1 MKLKTI
7 PKSYD
12 EVIAMPKPKHRKP
25 IRPNMFFRTLMRVVS
40 IPDLAATDF
49 TCEKIGM
56 EKLGKKEP
64 CLYLMNHCS
73 FIDLEIAVTI
83 LYPRPFNIICTS
95 DGFVGKDWL
104 MHTIGC
110 IPTNKFT
117 SDLHLIRDMSLA
129 LKELGNSVLMYPE
142 ASYSFDGTSTPLP
155 ETLGGCLKLLG
166 VPVVMIRTFG
176 SFSRNPLYNN
186 LRRRKVKV
194 SAEMEYILSPEE
206 IKEKSVEELN
216 EILKKNFTFDY
227 WSWQREN
234 GVKITEDFRAEGLNR
249 VLYKCPHCKAEGK
262 MTADG
267 ISIVC
272 EACGKV
278 YDLTEDGTLEAK
290 DGESAFTH
298 IPDWYA
304 WERECV
310 KQEVLDDR
318 YRLQVPVDICM
329 LMDTKHVY
337 RVGEGELTHTKDGF
351 HLTGCDGKLDYTQ
364 SGISSYSLYSDFYW
378 YEIGDVICIG
388 DSKTL
393 YYCFPKCEGDF
404 VAKTRLA
411 AEEIYKIAKE
421 KKKRGA
427 KRKDDAS

>member
-12 EVIAMPKPKHRKP
+12 EVAAMPKPKHRKP
-25 IRPNMFFRTLMRVVS
+25 IRPNMFFRTLLRAVS

-49 TCEKIGM
+49 TCTKIGM
-56 EKLGKKEP
+56 ERLGKKEP

-73 FIDLEIAVTI
+73 FIDLEIAATI

-104 MHTIGC
+104 MHAIGC

-117 SDLHLIRDMSLA
+117 SDLHLLRDMTHA
-129 LKELGNSVLMYPE
+129 VKKLGNSVLMYPE

-166 VPVVMIRTFG
+166 IPVVMIRTFG

-186 LRRRKVKV
+186 LKRRKVKV

-206 IKEKSVEELN
+206 IQEKTPEELN
-216 EILKKNFTFDY
+216 AILKQNFTFDY

-249 VLYKCPHCKAEGK
+249 VLYKCPHCQAEGK
-262 MTADG
+262 MSAAG
-267 ISIVC
+267 ISVTC
-272 EACGKV
+272 EACGKT
-278 YDLTEDGTLEAK
+278 YELTEDGTLEAK
-290 DGESAFTH
+290 DGEGAFTH
-298 IPDWYA
+298 VPDWYA

-310 KQEVLDDR
+310 RNEILEGK
-318 YRLQVPVDICM
+318 YHLQIPVDICM

-337 RVGEGELTHTKDGF
+337 RVGEGELTHTKEGF
-351 HLTGCDGKLDYTQ
+351 RLVGCEGKLDYTQ
-364 SGISSYSLYSDFYW
+364 KAISSYSLYSDFYW

-388 DSKTL
+388 DSKML

-421 KKKRGA
+421 EKGKKKR
-427 KRKDDAS
+427 

>member
-12 EVIAMPKPKHRKP
+12 EVVAMPKPKHRKP
-25 IRPNMFFRTLMRVVS
+25 IRPNMFFRTLLRVVS

-73 FIDLEIAVTI
+73 FIDLEIAATI

-104 MHTIGC
+104 MRAIGC

-117 SDLHLIRDMSLA
+117 SDLHLLRDMTHA
-129 LKELGNSVLMYPE
+129 IKKLGNSVLMYPE

-186 LRRRKVKV
+186 LKRRKVKV
-194 SAEMEYILSPEE
+194 SAEMEYILSPED
-206 IKEKSVEELN
+206 IKEKTPAELN

-227 WSWQREN
+227 WSWQKEN

-249 VLYKCPHCKAEGK
+249 VLYKCPHCLAEGK
-262 MTADG
+262 MSADG
-267 ISIVC
+267 ISVVC
-272 EACGKV
+272 DACGKA
-278 YDLTEDGTLEAK
+278 YELTEDGTLMAK
-290 DGESAFTH
+290 EGESAFTH

-310 KQEVLDDR
+310 KNEILNDQ

-329 LMDTKHVY
+329 LMDTKRVF
-337 RVGEGELTHTKDGF
+337 RVGEGELTHTRDGF
-351 HLTGCDGKLDYTQ
+351 HLVGCDGKLDYTQ

-388 DSKTL
+388 DSKML

-411 AEEIYKIAKE
+411 AEEIYKIEKE
-421 KKKRGA
+421 KKRKR
-427 KRKDDAS
+427 

>member
-7 PKSYD
+7 SKSYD
-12 EVIAMPKPKHRKP
+12 EVVAMPKPKHRKP
-25 IRPNMFFRTLMRVVS
+25 IRPNMFFRTLLRVVS
-40 IPDLAATDF
+40 VPDLKATDF

-73 FIDLEIAVTI
+73 FIDLEIAATI

-117 SDLHLIRDMSLA
+117 SDLHLLRDMSHA
-129 LKELGNSVLMYPE
+129 VKKLGNSILMYPE

-186 LRRRKVKV
+186 LKRRKVKV
-194 SAEMEYILSPEE
+194 SAEMEYILSPED
-206 IKEKSVEELN
+206 IKEKSVDELN
-216 EILKKNFTFDY
+216 AILKENFTFDY
-227 WSWQREN
+227 WSWQKEN
-234 GVKITEDFRAEGLNR
+234 GIKITEDFRAEGLNR
-249 VLYKCPHCKAEGK
+249 VLYKCPHCMAEGK
-262 MTADG
+262 MRSEG

-272 EACGKV
+272 DGCGKT

-290 DGESAFTH
+290 DGEAAFTH

-310 KQEVLDDR
+310 KKEILNDE
-318 YRLQVPVDICM
+318 YRLQVPVDICV

-351 HLTGCDGKLDYTQ
+351 RLVGCDGKLEYKQ
-364 SGISSYSLYSDFYW
+364 GGLSSYSLYSDFYW

-388 DSKTL
+388 DSKML

-411 AEEIYKIAKE
+411 AEEIYKIAK
-421 KKKRGA
+421 A
-427 KRKDDAS
+427 KRKR

>member
-7 PKSYD
+7 SKSYD
-12 EVIAMPKPKHRKP
+12 EVVAMPKPKHRKP
-25 IRPNMFFRTLMRVVS
+25 IRPNMFFRTLLRVVS
-40 IPDLAATDF
+40 VPDLKATDF

-73 FIDLEIAVTI
+73 FIDLEIAATI

-117 SDLHLIRDMSLA
+117 SDLHLLRDMSHA
-129 LKELGNSVLMYPE
+129 VKKLGNSILMYPE

-186 LRRRKVKV
+186 LKRRKVKV
-194 SAEMEYILSPEE
+194 SAEMEYILSPED
-206 IKEKSVEELN
+206 IKEKTPAELN

-227 WSWQREN
+227 WGWQKEN

-249 VLYKCPHCKAEGK
+249 VLYKCPHCLAEGK
-262 MTADG
+262 MSADG
-267 ISIVC
+267 ISVVC
-272 EACGKV
+272 EACGKA
-278 YDLTEDGTLEAK
+278 YELTEDGTLMAK

-310 KQEVLDDR
+310 RNEILNDQ
-318 YRLQVPVDICM
+318 YHLQVPVDICM
-329 LMDTKHVY
+329 LMDTKRVF

-351 HLTGCDGKLDYTQ
+351 HLVGCDGKLDYTQ

-388 DSKTL
+388 DSKML

-411 AEEIYKIAKE
+411 AEEIYKIEKE
-421 KKKRGA
+421 KKRKR
-427 KRKDDAS
+427 

>member
-12 EVIAMPKPKHRKP
+12 EVVAMPKPKHRKP
-25 IRPNMFFRTLMRVVS
+25 IRPNMFFRTLLRVVS
-40 IPDLAATDF
+40 APDLAATDF

-73 FIDLEIAVTI
+73 FIDLEIAATI

-104 MHTIGC
+104 MHAIGC

-117 SDLHLIRDMSLA
+117 SDLHLLRDMTHA
-129 LKELGNSVLMYPE
+129 VKKLGNSVLMYPE

-155 ETLGGCLKLLG
+155 ETLGGFLKLLG

-186 LRRRKVKV
+186 LKRRKVKV
-194 SAEMEYILSPEE
+194 SAEMEYILSPED
-206 IKEKSVEELN
+206 IKEKTPAELN

-227 WSWQREN
+227 WGWQKEN

-249 VLYKCPHCKAEGK
+249 VLYKCPHCMTEGK
-262 MTADG
+262 MSADG
-267 ISIVC
+267 ISVVC
-272 EACGKV
+272 EACGKA
-278 YDLTEDGTLEAK
+278 YDLTEDGTLMAK

-310 KQEVLDDR
+310 KNEILNDQ
-318 YRLQVPVDICM
+318 YHLQVPVDICM
-329 LMDTKHVY
+329 MMDTKHVY
-337 RVGEGELTHTKDGF
+337 RVGEGELTHSKDGF
-351 HLTGCDGKLDYTQ
+351 HLVGCDGKLDYTQ

-388 DSKTL
+388 DSKML
-393 YYCFPKCEGDF
+393 YYCFPKRSAVF
-404 VAKTRLA
+404 
-411 AEEIYKIAKE
+411 
-421 KKKRGA
+421 
-427 KRKDDAS
+427 

>member
-7 PKSYD
+7 SKSYD
-12 EVIAMPKPKHRKP
+12 EVVAMPKPKHRKP
-25 IRPNMFFRTLMRVVS
+25 IRPNMFFRTLLRVVS
-40 IPDLAATDF
+40 IPDLKATDF

-73 FIDLEIAVTI
+73 FIDLEIAATI

-104 MHTIGC
+104 MHAIGC

-117 SDLHLIRDMSLA
+117 SDLHLLRDMSHA
-129 LKELGNSVLMYPE
+129 VKKLGNSVLMYPE

-166 VPVVMIRTFG
+166 IPVVMIRTFG

-186 LRRRKVKV
+186 LKRRKVKV
-194 SAEMEYILSPEE
+194 SAEMEYILSPED
-206 IKEKSVEELN
+206 IKEKSVDELN
-216 EILKKNFTFDY
+216 AILKENFTFDY
-227 WSWQREN
+227 WRWQKEN
-234 GVKITEDFRAEGLNR
+234 GIKITEDFRAEGLNR
-249 VLYKCPHCKAEGK
+249 VLYKCPHCMAEGK
-262 MTADG
+262 MRSEG

-272 EACGKV
+272 DGCGKT

-290 DGESAFTH
+290 DGEGAFTH

-310 KQEVLDDR
+310 KKEILNDE
-318 YRLQVPVDICM
+318 YRLQVPVDICV

-351 HLTGCDGKLDYTQ
+351 RLIGCDGKLEYKQ
-364 SGISSYSLYSDFYW
+364 GGLSSYSLYSDFYW

-388 DSKTL
+388 DSKML

-411 AEEIYKIAKE
+411 AEEIYKITK
-421 KKKRGA
+421 A
-427 KRKDDAS
+427 KRRR

>member
-7 PKSYD
+7 NKSYD
-12 EVIAMPKPKHRKP
+12 EVVAMPKPKHRKP
-25 IRPNMFFRTLMRVVS
+25 IRPNMFFRTLLRVVS
-40 IPDLAATDF
+40 IPDLAVTDF
-49 TCEKIGM
+49 TCKRIGM

-73 FIDLEIAVTI
+73 FIDLEIAATI

-104 MHTIGC
+104 MHAIGC

-117 SDLHLIRDMSLA
+117 SDLHLLRDMSHA
-129 LKELGNSVLMYPE
+129 VKKLGNSVLMYPE

-186 LRRRKVKV
+186 LKRRKVQV
-194 SAEMEYILSPEE
+194 TAEMEYILSPED
-206 IKEKSVEELN
+206 IKEKTPQELN
-216 EILKKNFTFDY
+216 EILRKNFTFDY
-227 WSWQREN
+227 WRWQKEN

-249 VLYKCPHCKAEGK
+249 VLYKCPHCLKEGAISSSG
-262 MTADG
+262 TA
-267 ISIVC
+267 IVC
-272 EACGKV
+272 EACGKA
-278 YDLTEDGTLEAK
+278 YELTEDGTLEAK

-310 KQEVLDDR
+310 RNEILEDR
-318 YRLQVPVDICM
+318 YSLKVPVDICM

-351 HLTGCDGKLDYTQ
+351 HLVGCDGKLDYKQ
-364 SGISSYSLYSDFYW
+364 SPLSSYSLYSDFYW

-388 DSKTL
+388 DSKML

-411 AEEIYKIAKE
+411 AEELYKIVKE
-421 KKKRGA
+421 KR
-427 KRKDDAS
+427 RR

>member
-7 PKSYD
+7 TKTYD
-12 EVIAMPKPKHRKP
+12 EVMAMPKPKHRKP
-25 IRPNMFFRTLMRVVS
+25 IRPNMFFRTLLRVVS

-56 EKLGKKEP
+56 EKLGKNEP

-73 FIDLEIAVTI
+73 FIDLEIAATI

-104 MHTIGC
+104 MHAIGC

-117 SDLHLIRDMSLA
+117 SDLHLLRDMTHA
-129 LKELGNSVLMYPE
+129 VKKLGNSVLMYPE

-176 SFSRNPLYNN
+176 SFLRNPLYNN
-186 LRRRKVKV
+186 LKRRKVKV
-194 SAEMEYILSPEE
+194 SAEMEYILSPED
-206 IKEKSVEELN
+206 IKEKTPQELN
-216 EILKKNFTFDY
+216 EILKENFTFDY
-227 WSWQREN
+227 WGWQKEN
-234 GVKITEDFRAEGLNR
+234 GIKITEDFRAEGLNR
-249 VLYKCPHCKAEGK
+249 VLYKCPHCNAEGT
-262 MTADG
+262 MTAEG
-267 ISIVC
+267 ISVVC
-272 EACGKV
+272 EACGKA
-278 YDLTEDGTLEAK
+278 YELTEDGTLEAK
-290 DGESAFTH
+290 EGESIFNH

-310 KQEVLDDR
+310 RNEILEGKYNLK
-318 YRLQVPVDICM
+318 VPVDICM

-351 HLTGCDGKLDYTQ
+351 RLVGCDGKLDYTQ
-364 SGISSYSLYSDFYW
+364 SPLSSYSLYSDFYW

-388 DSKTL
+388 DSKML

-411 AEEIYKIAKE
+411 AEEMYKIAKE
-421 KKKRGA
+421 KRKR
-427 KRKDDAS
+427 

>member
-7 PKSYD
+7 SKSYD
-12 EVIAMPKPKHRKP
+12 EVVAMQKPKHRKP
-25 IRPNMFFRTLMRVVS
+25 IRPNMFFRTLLRVVS
-40 IPDLAATDF
+40 VPDLMATDF

-73 FIDLEIAVTI
+73 FIDLEIAATI

-117 SDLHLIRDMSLA
+117 SDLHLLRDMSHA
-129 LKELGNSVLMYPE
+129 VKKLGNSILMYPE

-186 LRRRKVKV
+186 LKRRKCKV
-194 SAEMEYILSPEE
+194 SAEMEYILSPED
-206 IKEKSVEELN
+206 IKEKSVDELN

-227 WSWQREN
+227 WAWQREN
-234 GVKITEDFRAEGLNR
+234 GIKITEDFRAEGLNR
-249 VLYKCPHCKAEGK
+249 VLYKCPHCMAEGK
-262 MTADG
+262 MRSEG

-272 EACGKV
+272 EGCGKT
-278 YDLTEDGTLEAK
+278 YELTEDGTLEAK

-310 KQEVLDDR
+310 KKEILNDE

-337 RVGEGELTHTKDGF
+337 RVGEGELTHTKEGF
-351 HLTGCDGKLDYTQ
+351 HLTGCDGKLEYTQ
-364 SGISSYSLYSDFYW
+364 GGLSSYSLYSDFYW

-388 DSKTL
+388 DSKML

-421 KKKRGA
+421 KKK
-427 KRKDDAS
+427 KR

>member
-7 PKSYD
+7 SKSYD
-12 EVIAMPKPKHRKP
+12 EVVAMPKPKHRKP
-25 IRPNMFFRTLMRVVS
+25 IRPNMFFRTLLRVVS
-40 IPDLAATDF
+40 VPDLKATDF

-73 FIDLEIAVTI
+73 FIDLEIAATI

-117 SDLHLIRDMSLA
+117 SDLHLLRDMSHA
-129 LKELGNSVLMYPE
+129 VKKLGNSILMYPE

-186 LRRRKVKV
+186 LKRRKVKV
-194 SAEMEYILSPEE
+194 SAEMEYILSPED
-206 IKEKSVEELN
+206 IKEKSVDELN
-216 EILKKNFTFDY
+216 AILKENFTFDY
-227 WSWQREN
+227 WSWQKEN

-249 VLYKCPHCKAEGK
+249 VLYKCPHCMAEGK
-262 MTADG
+262 MRSEG

-272 EACGKV
+272 DGCGKT

-310 KQEVLDDR
+310 KKEILNDE
-318 YRLQVPVDICM
+318 YRLQVPVDICV

-351 HLTGCDGKLDYTQ
+351 RLVGCDGKLEYKQ
-364 SGISSYSLYSDFYW
+364 GGLSSYSLYSDFYW

-388 DSKTL
+388 DSKML

-411 AEEIYKIAKE
+411 AEEIYKIAK
-421 KKKRGA
+421 A
-427 KRKDDAS
+427 KRKR

>member
-12 EVIAMPKPKHRKP
+12 EVMAMPKPKHRKP
-25 IRPNMFFRTLMRVVS
+25 IRPNMFFRTLLRVVS
-40 IPDLAATDF
+40 APDLAATDF

-73 FIDLEIAVTI
+73 FIDLEIAATI

-104 MHTIGC
+104 MRAIGC

-117 SDLHLIRDMSLA
+117 SDLHLLRDMTHA
-129 LKELGNSVLMYPE
+129 VKKLGNSVLMYPE

-186 LRRRKVKV
+186 LKRRKVKV
-194 SAEMEYILSPEE
+194 SAEMEYILSPED
-206 IKEKSVEELN
+206 IKEKTPAELN

-227 WSWQREN
+227 WGWQKEN

-249 VLYKCPHCKAEGK
+249 VLYKCPHCLAEGK
-262 MTADG
+262 MSADG
-267 ISIVC
+267 ISVVC
-272 EACGKV
+272 EACGKA
-278 YDLTEDGTLEAK
+278 YELTEDGTLMAK

-310 KQEVLDDR
+310 RNEILNDQ
-318 YRLQVPVDICM
+318 YHLQVPVDICM
-329 LMDTKHVY
+329 LMDTKRVF

-351 HLTGCDGKLDYTQ
+351 HLVGCDGKLDYTQ

-388 DSKTL
+388 DSKML

-411 AEEIYKIAKE
+411 AEEIYKIEKE
-421 KKKRGA
+421 KKRKR
-427 KRKDDAS
+427 

>member
-12 EVIAMPKPKHRKP
+12 EVVAMQKPKHRKP
-25 IRPNMFFRTLMRVVS
+25 IRPNMFFRTLLRVVS
-40 IPDLAATDF
+40 IPDLMATDF

-73 FIDLEIAVTI
+73 FIDLEIAATI

-117 SDLHLIRDMSLA
+117 SDLHLLRDMSHA
-129 LKELGNSVLMYPE
+129 VKKLGNSILMYPE

-186 LRRRKVKV
+186 LKRRKVKV

-234 GVKITEDFRAEGLNR
+234 GIKITENFRAEGLNR
-249 VLYKCPHCKAEGK
+249 VLYKCPHCMTEGK
-262 MTADG
+262 MRSEG
-267 ISIVC
+267 ISIIC
-272 EACGKV
+272 DGCGKV

-310 KQEVLDDR
+310 KKEILNDE

-351 HLTGCDGKLDYTQ
+351 RLTGCEGKLEYMQ
-364 SGISSYSLYSDFYW
+364 GGLSSYSLYSDFYW

-388 DSKTL
+388 DSKML

-421 KKKRGA
+421 KKK
-427 KRKDDAS
+427 KR

>member
-7 PKSYD
+7 SKSYD
-12 EVIAMPKPKHRKP
+12 EVVAMPKPKHRKP
-25 IRPNMFFRTLMRVVS
+25 IRPNMFFRTLLRVVS

-73 FIDLEIAVTI
+73 FIDLEIAATI

-104 MHTIGC
+104 MRAIGC

-117 SDLHLIRDMSLA
+117 SDLHLLRDMTHA
-129 LKELGNSVLMYPE
+129 VKKLGNSVLMYPE

-186 LRRRKVKV
+186 LKRRKVKV
-194 SAEMEYILSPEE
+194 SAEMEYILSPED
-206 IKEKSVEELN
+206 IKEKTPAELN

-227 WSWQREN
+227 WSWQKEN

-249 VLYKCPHCKAEGK
+249 VLYKCPHCLTEGK
-262 MTADG
+262 MSAAG
-267 ISIVC
+267 ISVVC
-272 EACGKV
+272 EACGKA
-278 YDLTEDGTLEAK
+278 YELTEDGTLMAK

-310 KQEVLDDR
+310 KNEILNDQ
-318 YRLQVPVDICM
+318 YRLQVPVEICM
-329 LMDTKHVY
+329 LMDTKRVF
-337 RVGEGELTHTKDGF
+337 RVGEGELTHTRDGF

-388 DSKTL
+388 DSKML

-411 AEEIYKIAKE
+411 AEEIYKIEKE
-421 KKKRGA
+421 KKRKR
-427 KRKDDAS
+427 

>member
-7 PKSYD
+7 SKSYD
-12 EVIAMPKPKHRKP
+12 EVVAMPKPKHRKP
-25 IRPNMFFRTLMRVVS
+25 IRPNMFFRTLLRVVS
-40 IPDLAATDF
+40 IPDLKATDF

-73 FIDLEIAVTI
+73 FIDLEIAATI

-104 MHTIGC
+104 MHAIGC

-117 SDLHLIRDMSLA
+117 SDLHLLRDMSHA
-129 LKELGNSVLMYPE
+129 VKKLGNSVLMYPE

-166 VPVVMIRTFG
+166 IPVVMIRTFG

-186 LRRRKVKV
+186 LKRRKVKV
-194 SAEMEYILSPEE
+194 SAEMEYILSPED
-206 IKEKSVEELN
+206 IKEKSVDELN
-216 EILKKNFTFDY
+216 AILKENFTFDY
-227 WSWQREN
+227 WRWQKEN
-234 GVKITEDFRAEGLNR
+234 GIKITEDFRAEGLNR
-249 VLYKCPHCKAEGK
+249 VLYKCPHCMAEGK
-262 MTADG
+262 MRSEG

-272 EACGKV
+272 DGCGKA
-278 YDLTEDGTLEAK
+278 YELTEDGTLEAK
-290 DGESAFTH
+290 DGEGAFTH

-310 KQEVLDDR
+310 KKEILNDE
-318 YRLQVPVDICM
+318 YRLQVPVDICV

-351 HLTGCDGKLDYTQ
+351 RLVGCDGKLEYKQ
-364 SGISSYSLYSDFYW
+364 GGLSSYSLYSDFYW

-388 DSKTL
+388 DSKML

-411 AEEIYKIAKE
+411 AEEIYKIAK
-421 KKKRGA
+421 A
-427 KRKDDAS
+427 KRRR

>member
-7 PKSYD
+7 SKSYD
-12 EVIAMPKPKHRKP
+12 EVVAMPKPKHRTP
-25 IRPNMFFRTLMRVVS
+25 IRPNMFFRTLLRVVS
-40 IPDLAATDF
+40 VPDLKATDF

-73 FIDLEIAVTI
+73 FIDLEIAATI

-117 SDLHLIRDMSLA
+117 SDLHLLRDMSHA
-129 LKELGNSVLMYPE
+129 VKKLGNSILMYPE

-186 LRRRKVKV
+186 LKRRKVKV
-194 SAEMEYILSPEE
+194 SAEMEYILSPED
-206 IKEKSVEELN
+206 IKEKSVDELN
-216 EILKKNFTFDY
+216 AILKENFTFDY
-227 WSWQREN
+227 WSWQKEN
-234 GVKITEDFRAEGLNR
+234 GIKITEDFRAEGLNR
-249 VLYKCPHCKAEGK
+249 VLYKCPHCMAEGK
-262 MTADG
+262 MRSEG

-272 EACGKV
+272 DGCGKT

-310 KQEVLDDR
+310 KKEILNDE
-318 YRLQVPVDICM
+318 YRLQVPVDICV

-351 HLTGCDGKLDYTQ
+351 RLVGCDGKLEYKQ
-364 SGISSYSLYSDFYW
+364 GGLSSYSLYSDFYW

-388 DSKTL
+388 DSKML

-411 AEEIYKIAKE
+411 AEEIYKIAK
-421 KKKRGA
+421 A
-427 KRKDDAS
+427 KRKR

>member
-7 PKSYD
+7 SKSYD
-12 EVIAMPKPKHRKP
+12 EVVAMPKPKHRKP
-25 IRPNMFFRTLMRVVS
+25 IRPNMFFRTLLRVVS
-40 IPDLAATDF
+40 VPDLKATDF

-73 FIDLEIAVTI
+73 FIDLEIAATI

-117 SDLHLIRDMSLA
+117 SDLHLLRDMSHA
-129 LKELGNSVLMYPE
+129 VKKLGNSILMYPE

-186 LRRRKVKV
+186 LKRRKVKV
-194 SAEMEYILSPEE
+194 SAEMEYILSPED
-206 IKEKSVEELN
+206 IKEKSVDELN
-216 EILKKNFTFDY
+216 AILKENFTFDY
-227 WSWQREN
+227 WSWQKEN
-234 GVKITEDFRAEGLNR
+234 GIKITEDFRAEGLNR
-249 VLYKCPHCKAEGK
+249 VLYKCPHCMAEGK
-262 MTADG
+262 MRSEG

-272 EACGKV
+272 DGCGKT

-290 DGESAFTH
+290 DGEAAFTH

-310 KQEVLDDR
+310 KKEIMNDE
-318 YRLQVPVDICM
+318 YRLQVPVDICV

-351 HLTGCDGKLDYTQ
+351 RLTGCDGKLEYKQ
-364 SGISSYSLYSDFYW
+364 GGLSSYSLYSDFYW

-388 DSKTL
+388 DSKML

-411 AEEIYKIAKE
+411 AEEIYKIAK
-421 KKKRGA
+421 A
-427 KRKDDAS
+427 KRKR

>member
-1 MKLKTI
+1 
-7 PKSYD
+7 
-12 EVIAMPKPKHRKP
+12 
-25 IRPNMFFRTLMRVVS
+25 
-40 IPDLAATDF
+40 
-49 TCEKIGM
+49 
-56 EKLGKKEP
+56 
-64 CLYLMNHCS
+64 MNHCS
-73 FIDLEIAVTI
+73 FIDLEIAATI

-117 SDLHLIRDMSLA
+117 SDLHLLRDMSHA
-129 LKELGNSVLMYPE
+129 VKKLGNSILMYPE

-186 LRRRKVKV
+186 LKRRKVKV
-194 SAEMEYILSPEE
+194 SAEMEYILSPED
-206 IKEKSVEELN
+206 IKEKSVDELN
-216 EILKKNFTFDY
+216 AILKENFTFDY
-227 WSWQREN
+227 WSWQKEN
-234 GVKITEDFRAEGLNR
+234 GIKITEDFRAEGLNR
-249 VLYKCPHCKAEGK
+249 VLYKCPHCMAEGK
-262 MTADG
+262 MRSEG

-272 EACGKV
+272 DGCGKT

-290 DGESAFTH
+290 DGEAAFTH

-310 KQEVLDDR
+310 KKEILNDE
-318 YRLQVPVDICM
+318 YRLQVPVDICV

-351 HLTGCDGKLDYTQ
+351 RLVGCDGKLEYKQ
-364 SGISSYSLYSDFYW
+364 GGLSSYSLYSDFYW

-388 DSKTL
+388 DSKML

-411 AEEIYKIAKE
+411 AEEIYKIE
-421 KKKRGA
+421 KDKKR
-427 KRKDDAS
+427 KR

>member
-1 MKLKTI
+1 MKLKTT

-12 EVIAMPKPKHRKP
+12 EVMAMEKPKHRKP
-25 IRPNMFFRTLMRVVS
+25 KKPSLFFRTVMRAAS
-40 IPDLAATDF
+40 IPDLAATGF
-49 TCEKIGM
+49 TCKKIGM

-64 CLYLMNHCS
+64 CLFLMNHCS
-73 FIDLEIAVTI
+73 FIDLEIAATV
-83 LYPRPFNIICTS
+83 LYPRSFNIICTS

-117 SDLHLIRDMSLA
+117 SDLHLLRDMSHA
-129 LKELGNSVLMYPE
+129 VKNLKSSVLMYPE

-186 LRRRKVKV
+186 LKRRKVKV

-206 IKEKSVEELN
+206 IKEKTPQELN
-216 EILKKNFTFDY
+216 EILNRNFTFDY
-227 WSWQREN
+227 WRWQQEN
-234 GVKITEDFRAEGLNR
+234 GIKITEDFRAEGLNR
-249 VLYKCPHCKAEGK
+249 VLYKCPHCDTEGE
-262 MTADG
+262 MQAQG
-267 ISIVC
+267 ARIHC
-272 EACGKV
+272 AHCGKA
-278 YDLTEDGTLEAK
+278 YLLTEDGILEAEE
-290 DGESAFTH
+290 GESAFTH

-310 KQEVLDDR
+310 KQEVLSGN

-329 LMDTKHVY
+329 LMDTRHVY
-337 RVGEGELTHTKDGF
+337 SVGEGVLTHTGEGF
-351 HLTGCDGKLDYTQ
+351 RLTGCGGKLDYTQ
-364 SGISSYSLYSDFYW
+364 GPLSSYSLYSDFYW

-388 DSKTL
+388 DSRML

-411 AEEIYKIAKE
+411 TEEIYKLAKV
-421 KKKRGA
+421 
-427 KRKDDAS
+427 KRKR

>member
-12 EVIAMPKPKHRKP
+12 EVMAMPKPKHRKP
-25 IRPNMFFRTLMRVVS
+25 IRPNMFFRTLLRVVS
-40 IPDLAATDF
+40 APDLAATDF

-73 FIDLEIAVTI
+73 FIDLEIAATI

-104 MHTIGC
+104 MRAIGC

-117 SDLHLIRDMSLA
+117 SDLHLLRDMTHA
-129 LKELGNSVLMYPE
+129 VKKLGNSVLMYPE

-186 LRRRKVKV
+186 LKRRKVKV

-249 VLYKCPHCKAEGK
+249 VLYKCPHCLAEGK
-262 MTADG
+262 MTAEG
-267 ISIVC
+267 VSVTC
-272 EACGKV
+272 EACGKS
-278 YDLTEDGTLEAK
+278 YELTEDGTLAAK

-310 KQEVLDDR
+310 KNEILNDE
-318 YRLQVPVDICM
+318 YHLQVPVDICM
-329 LMDTKHVY
+329 LMDTKRVF
-337 RVGEGELTHTKDGF
+337 RVGEGELTHSKDGF
-351 HLTGCDGKLDYTQ
+351 HLTGCDGKLDYKQ

-388 DSKTL
+388 DSKML

-411 AEEIYKIAKE
+411 AEEIYKIEKE
-421 KKKRGA
+421 KKRKR
-427 KRKDDAS
+427 

>member
-7 PKSYD
+7 SKSYD
-12 EVIAMPKPKHRKP
+12 EVVAMPKPKHRKP
-25 IRPNMFFRTLMRVVS
+25 IRPNMFFRTLLRVVS
-40 IPDLAATDF
+40 VPDLKATDF

-73 FIDLEIAVTI
+73 FIDLEIAATI

-117 SDLHLIRDMSLA
+117 SDLHLLRDMSHA
-129 LKELGNSVLMYPE
+129 VKKLGNSILMYPE

-186 LRRRKVKV
+186 LTRRKVKV
-194 SAEMEYILSPEE
+194 SAEMEYILSPED
-206 IKEKSVEELN
+206 IKEKSVDELN
-216 EILKKNFTFDY
+216 AILKENFTFDY
-227 WSWQREN
+227 WSWQKEN
-234 GVKITEDFRAEGLNR
+234 GIKITEDFRAEGLNR
-249 VLYKCPHCKAEGK
+249 VLYKCPHCMAEGK
-262 MTADG
+262 MRSEG

-272 EACGKV
+272 DGCGKT

-310 KQEVLDDR
+310 KKEILNDE
-318 YRLQVPVDICM
+318 YRLQVPVDICV

-351 HLTGCDGKLDYTQ
+351 RLVGCDGKLEYKQ
-364 SGISSYSLYSDFYW
+364 GGLSSYSLYSDFYW

-388 DSKTL
+388 DSKML

-411 AEEIYKIAKE
+411 AEEIYKIAK
-421 KKKRGA
+421 A
-427 KRKDDAS
+427 KRKR

>member
-12 EVIAMPKPKHRKP
+12 EVVAMPKPKHRKP
-25 IRPNMFFRTLMRVVS
+25 IRPNMFFRTLLRVVS

-73 FIDLEIAVTI
+73 FIDLEIAATI

-104 MHTIGC
+104 MRAIGC

-117 SDLHLIRDMSLA
+117 SDLHLLRDMTHA
-129 LKELGNSVLMYPE
+129 IKKLGNSVLMYPE

-186 LRRRKVKV
+186 LKRRKVKV
-194 SAEMEYILSPEE
+194 SAEMEYILSPED
-206 IKEKSVEELN
+206 IKEKTPAELN

-227 WSWQREN
+227 WSWQKEN

-249 VLYKCPHCKAEGK
+249 VLYKCPHCLAEGK
-262 MTADG
+262 MSADG

-272 EACGKV
+272 DACGKA
-278 YDLTEDGTLEAK
+278 YELTEDGTLMAK

-310 KQEVLDDR
+310 KNEILNDQ

-329 LMDTKHVY
+329 LMDTKRVF
-337 RVGEGELTHTKDGF
+337 RVGEGELTHTREGF
-351 HLTGCDGKLDYTQ
+351 HLVGCDGKLDYTQ

-388 DSKTL
+388 DSKML

-411 AEEIYKIAKE
+411 AEEIYKIEKE
-421 KKKRGA
+421 KKRKR
-427 KRKDDAS
+427 

>member
-12 EVIAMPKPKHRKP
+12 EVVAMPKPKHRKP
-25 IRPNMFFRTLMRVVS
+25 IRPNMFFRTLLRVVS

-73 FIDLEIAVTI
+73 FIDLEIAATI

-104 MHTIGC
+104 MRAIGC

-117 SDLHLIRDMSLA
+117 SDLHLLRDMTHA
-129 LKELGNSVLMYPE
+129 VKKLGNSVLMYPE

-186 LRRRKVKV
+186 LKRRKVKV
-194 SAEMEYILSPEE
+194 SAEMEYILSSED
-206 IKEKSVEELN
+206 IKEKTPAELN

-227 WSWQREN
+227 WSWQKEN

-249 VLYKCPHCKAEGK
+249 VLYKCPHCLAEGK
-262 MTADG
+262 MSADG
-267 ISIVC
+267 ISVVC
-272 EACGKV
+272 DACGKA
-278 YDLTEDGTLEAK
+278 YELTEDGTLMAK

-310 KQEVLDDR
+310 KNEILNDQ
-318 YRLQVPVDICM
+318 YRLQVPVEICM
-329 LMDTKHVY
+329 LMDTKRVF

-388 DSKTL
+388 DSKML

-411 AEEIYKIAKE
+411 AEEIYKIEKE
-421 KKKRGA
+421 KKRKR
-427 KRKDDAS
+427 

>member
-7 PKSYD
+7 SKSYD
-12 EVIAMPKPKHRKP
+12 EVVAMPKPKHRKP
-25 IRPNMFFRTLMRVVS
+25 IRPNMFFRTLLRVVS
-40 IPDLAATDF
+40 VPDLKATDF

-73 FIDLEIAVTI
+73 FIDLEIAATI

-117 SDLHLIRDMSLA
+117 SDLHLLRDMSHA
-129 LKELGNSVLMYPE
+129 VKKLGNSILMYPE

-186 LRRRKVKV
+186 LKRRKVKV
-194 SAEMEYILSPEE
+194 SAEMEYILSPED
-206 IKEKSVEELN
+206 IKEKSVDELN
-216 EILKKNFTFDY
+216 AILKENFTFDY
-227 WSWQREN
+227 WSWQKEN
-234 GVKITEDFRAEGLNR
+234 GIKITEDFRAEGLNR
-249 VLYKCPHCKAEGK
+249 VLYKCPHCMAEGK
-262 MTADG
+262 MRSEG

-272 EACGKV
+272 DGCGKT

-310 KQEVLDDR
+310 KKEILNDE
-318 YRLQVPVDICM
+318 YRLQVPVDICV

-351 HLTGCDGKLDYTQ
+351 RLVGCDGKLEYKQ
-364 SGISSYSLYSDFYW
+364 GGLSSYSLYSDFYW

-388 DSKTL
+388 DSKML

-411 AEEIYKIAKE
+411 AEEIYKIAK
-421 KKKRGA
+421 A
-427 KRKDDAS
+427 KRKR

>member
-7 PKSYD
+7 SKSYD
-12 EVIAMPKPKHRKP
+12 EVVAMPKPKHRKP
-25 IRPNMFFRTLMRVVS
+25 IRPNMFFRTLLRVVS
-40 IPDLAATDF
+40 IPDLKATDF

-73 FIDLEIAVTI
+73 FIDLEIAATI

-104 MHTIGC
+104 MHAIGC

-117 SDLHLIRDMSLA
+117 SDLHLLRDMSHA
-129 LKELGNSVLMYPE
+129 VKKLGNSVLMYPE

-166 VPVVMIRTFG
+166 IPVVMIRTFG

-186 LRRRKVKV
+186 LKRRKVKV
-194 SAEMEYILSPEE
+194 SAEMEYILSPED
-206 IKEKSVEELN
+206 IKEKSVDELN
-216 EILKKNFTFDY
+216 AILKENFTFDY
-227 WSWQREN
+227 WRWQKEN
-234 GVKITEDFRAEGLNR
+234 GIKITEDFRAEGLNR
-249 VLYKCPHCKAEGK
+249 VLYKCPHCMAEGK
-262 MTADG
+262 MRSEG

-272 EACGKV
+272 DGCGKA
-278 YDLTEDGTLEAK
+278 YELTEDGTLEAK
-290 DGESAFTH
+290 DGEGAFTH

-310 KQEVLDDR
+310 KKEILNDE
-318 YRLQVPVDICM
+318 YRLQVPVDICV

-351 HLTGCDGKLDYTQ
+351 RLVGCDGKLEYKQ
-364 SGISSYSLYSDFYW
+364 GGLSSYSLYSDFYW

-388 DSKTL
+388 DSKML

-411 AEEIYKIAKE
+411 AEEIYKITK
-421 KKKRGA
+421 A
-427 KRKDDAS
+427 KRRR

>member
-1 MKLKTI
+1 MKLKTTA
-7 PKSYD
+7 KSYED
-12 EVIAMPKPKHRKP
+12 VLAMPKTKHRKP
-25 IRPNMFFRTLMRVVS
+25 KKPNMFFRTLLRTVS
-40 IPDLAATDF
+40 IPDLMATDF
-49 TCEKIGM
+49 SCTKIGM

-73 FIDLEIAVTI
+73 FIDLEIAATV

-104 MHTIGC
+104 MHQIGC

-117 SDLHLIRDMSLA
+117 SDLHLLRDMTHAIKKLNS
-129 LKELGNSVLMYPE
+129 SVLMYPE

-186 LRRRKVKV
+186 LKRRKVKV
-194 SAEMEYILSPEE
+194 SAEMEYILSPEQ
-206 IKEKSVEELN
+206 IKEKTPQELN
-216 EILKKNFTFDY
+216 DILNENFTFDY
-227 WSWQREN
+227 WRWQQEN

-249 VLYKCPHCKAEGK
+249 VLYKCPHCQTEGEMQAEGIRIHC
-262 MTADG
+262 AH
-267 ISIVC
+267 
-272 EACGKV
+272 CGKA
-278 YDLTEDGTLEAK
+278 YQLNEDGALEAE

-310 KQEVLDDR
+310 KKEILDGI
-318 YRLQVPVDICM
+318 YHLQVPVDICM
-329 LMDTKHVY
+329 LTDTKHVY
-337 RVGEGELTHTKDGF
+337 RVGEGELTHTQEGF
-351 HLTGCDGKLDYTQ
+351 RLIGCEGKLDYTQ
-364 SGISSYSLYSDFYW
+364 KAISSYSLYSDFFW

-388 DSKTL
+388 DSKAL

-411 AEEIYKIAKE
+411 TEEIYKIVKE
-421 KKKRGA
+421 KKKKVTEKKA
-427 KRKDDAS
+427 

>member
-12 EVIAMPKPKHRKP
+12 EVVAMPKPKHRKP
-25 IRPNMFFRTLMRVVS
+25 IRPNMFFRTLLRVVS
-40 IPDLAATDF
+40 APDLAATDF

-73 FIDLEIAVTI
+73 FIDLEIAATI

-104 MHTIGC
+104 MHAIGC

-117 SDLHLIRDMSLA
+117 SDLHLLRDMTHA
-129 LKELGNSVLMYPE
+129 VKKLGNSVLMYPE

-155 ETLGGCLKLLG
+155 ETLGGFLKLLG

-176 SFSRNPLYNN
+176 SFSRNPLYNH
-186 LRRRKVKV
+186 LKRRKVKV
-194 SAEMEYILSPEE
+194 SAEMEYILSPED
-206 IKEKSVEELN
+206 IKEKTPAELN
-216 EILKKNFTFDY
+216 EILQKNFTFDY
-227 WSWQREN
+227 WGWQKEN

-249 VLYKCPHCKAEGK
+249 VLYKCPHCMTEGK
-262 MTADG
+262 MSADG
-267 ISIVC
+267 ISVVC
-272 EACGKV
+272 EACGKA
-278 YDLTEDGTLEAK
+278 YDLTEDGTLMAK

-310 KQEVLDDR
+310 KNEILNDQ
-318 YRLQVPVDICM
+318 YHLQVPVDICM

-337 RVGEGELTHTKDGF
+337 RVGEGELTHSKDGF
-351 HLTGCDGKLDYTQ
+351 HLVGCDGKLDYTQ

-388 DSKTL
+388 DSKML

-411 AEEIYKIAKE
+411 AEEIYKIEKE
-421 KKKRGA
+421 KKRKR
-427 KRKDDAS
+427 

>member
-12 EVIAMPKPKHRKP
+12 EVAAMTKPKHRKP
-25 IRPNMFFRTLMRVVS
+25 IRPNMFFRTLLRVVS

-49 TCEKIGM
+49 TCERIGM

-73 FIDLEIAVTI
+73 FIDLEIAATI
-83 LYPRPFNIICTS
+83 LYPKPFNIICTS

-104 MHTIGC
+104 MHSIGC

-117 SDLHLIRDMSLA
+117 SDLHLIRDMTHA
-129 LKELGNSVLMYPE
+129 IKKLGNSVLMYPE

-186 LRRRKVKV
+186 LKRRKVKV
-194 SAEMEYILSPEE
+194 SAEMEYILSPED
-206 IKEKSVEELN
+206 IKAKSVEELN
-216 EILKKNFTFDY
+216 GILKKNFTFDY
-227 WSWQREN
+227 WSWQKEN
-234 GVKITEDFRAEGLNR
+234 GIKITEDFRAEGLNR
-249 VLYKCPHCKAEGK
+249 VLYKCPHCGEEGK
-262 MTADG
+262 MTAAG
-267 ISIVC
+267 ISITC
-272 EACGKV
+272 EACGKT
-278 YDLTEDGTLEAK
+278 YELTEDGTLEAK

-310 KQEVLDDR
+310 KNEILEDK

-351 HLTGCDGKLDYTQ
+351 RLTGCDGKLDYTQ
-364 SGISSYSLYSDFYW
+364 SGLSSYSLYSDFYW

-388 DSKTL
+388 DSKML

-421 KKKRGA
+421 KKKRGND
-427 KRKDDAS
+427 RKE

>member
-25 IRPNMFFRTLMRVVS
+25 VRPNMFFRTLLRVVS
-40 IPDLAATDF
+40 IPDLVATDF

-73 FIDLEIAVTI
+73 FIDLEIAATI

-186 LRRRKVKV
+186 LKRRKVKV

-234 GVKITEDFRAEGLNR
+234 GIKITEDFRAEGLNR

-388 DSKTL
+388 NSKML

-421 KKKRGA
+421 KKRRGA